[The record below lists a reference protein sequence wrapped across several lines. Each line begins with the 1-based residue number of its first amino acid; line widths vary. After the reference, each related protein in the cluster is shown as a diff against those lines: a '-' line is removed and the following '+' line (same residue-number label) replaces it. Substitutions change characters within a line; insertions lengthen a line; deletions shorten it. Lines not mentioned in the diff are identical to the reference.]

1 MKSAEA
7 DPMDENLHQLIQRID
22 WMDKERQ
29 KDKQEISKLIERL
42 AGLEKEKSA
51 MEARLKQMDAD
62 ITKAVTSATRVNSVD
77 GMLDQVRLDV
87 NKRVEQL
94 ELRRAD
100 SDREQERLR
109 TIDREASTRALAD
122 LRRPLE
128 ALPRLEQD
136 ILGRKEEER
145 RISKL
150 VAELQQSATEIV
162 RRDDERLRAL
172 AALEE
177 ARRQDAKRVVDLQ
190 TELPELRK
198 RGDENKSKLEIL
210 EDMVRRNDLRVGEVV
225 TLENDRRMSQMA
237 WMEQQ
242 QVAAA
247 ERERSWNDLR
257 QRADAILR
265 STEDY
270 GHRMETYAETHRQ
283 MKKTI
288 EEYYV
293 NLERIDRRIN
303 EAGEIQRLAE
313 ERFKQEWNAFLADE
327 QKRWTTHMLL
337 RDEQWRDNDRLLAKL
352 TGRIEN
358 AEEQL
363 PDLRETL
370 RGMQAIDQARLQSIY
385 TVIREMMAEY
395 DQTMVKAR

>member
-1 MKSAEA
+1 
-7 DPMDENLHQLIQRID
+7 MDENIHQLIQRID

-29 KDKQEISKLIERL
+29 KDKQELSRLIERVG
-42 AGLEKEKSA
+42 GLEKEKA
-51 MEARLKQMDAD
+51 ALEARLKDMDAD
-62 ITKAVTSATRVNSVD
+62 VTRAVTTAGRVSSLD
-77 GMLDQVRLDV
+77 SLLDQVRADV
-87 NKRVEQL
+87 GKRVEQL
-94 ELRRAD
+94 EGRRAD
-100 SDREQERLR
+100 SERELERLR
-109 TIDREASTRALAD
+109 TIDREATTRALSD
-122 LRRPLE
+122 VRRPLDT
-128 ALPRLEQD
+128 LPRLEQD
-136 ILGRKEEER
+136 MAGRKEEER

-150 VAELQQSATEIV
+150 VTEIQQAAAEIL
-162 RRDDERLRAL
+162 RRDDERIRAL
-172 AALEE
+172 ASLEE
-177 ARRQDAKRVVDLQ
+177 ARRQDGKRVVDLQ
-190 TELPELRK
+190 TEVPELRK

-210 EDMVRRNDLRVGEVV
+210 EDMVRRNDLRVGEV
-225 TLENDRRMSQMA
+225 TQLENDRRMSQMA

-265 STEDY
+265 NTEDY
-270 GHRMETYAETHRQ
+270 GHRMETYSETHRQ

-337 RDEQWRDNDRLLAKL
+337 RDEQWRDNDRLLTKL
-352 TGRIEN
+352 TDRLEGL
-358 AEEQL
+358 EEHL
-363 PDLRETL
+363 PDLRDTI
-370 RGMQAIDQARLQSIY
+370 RGMQAIDQSRLQSLY
-385 TVIREMMAEY
+385 TLIREFMAEY
-395 DQTMVKAR
+395 DQTLTKAR

>member
-1 MKSAEA
+1 
-7 DPMDENLHQLIQRID
+7 MDENIHQLIGRID

-29 KDKQEISKLIERL
+29 KDKQEIAKLIERVG
-42 AGLEKEKSA
+42 GLEKEKA
-51 MEARLKQMDAD
+51 ALEARLKEMDAD
-62 ITKAVTSATRVNSVD
+62 ITKAVTTANRVSSLD
-77 GMLDQVRLDV
+77 SLLDQVRADV
-87 NKRVEQL
+87 TKRVEQI
-94 ELRRAD
+94 EGRRAD
-100 SDREQERLR
+100 SERDLERLR
-109 TIDREASTRALAD
+109 TIDREATTRALTD
-122 LRRPLE
+122 VRRPLD

-136 ILGRKEEER
+136 MAGRKEEER

-150 VAELQQSATEIV
+150 VTELQQAAAEV
-162 RRDDERLRAL
+162 LRRDDERIRAL
-172 AALEE
+172 ASLEE

-198 RGDENKSKLEIL
+198 RNDENKSKLEIL
-210 EDMVRRNDLRVGEVV
+210 EDMVRRNDVRVGEV
-225 TLENDRRMSQMA
+225 TQLENDRRMSQMS

-242 QVAAA
+242 QVAGA

-257 QRADAILR
+257 QRGDAILR

-270 GHRMETYAETHRQ
+270 GHRMETYSETHRQ

-352 TGRIEN
+352 TDRLESQ
-358 AEEQL
+358 EELL
-363 PDLRETL
+363 PDLRDTI
-370 RGMQAIDQARLQSIY
+370 RGMQAIDQARLQSLY
-385 TVIREMMAEY
+385 SLIREFMAEY
-395 DQTMVKAR
+395 DQTLTKAR

>member
-1 MKSAEA
+1 
-7 DPMDENLHQLIQRID
+7 MDESIHQLIQRID

-29 KDKQEISKLIERL
+29 KDKQEISKLMERV
-42 AGLEKEKSA
+42 ASLEKERSGL
-51 MEARLKQMDAD
+51 ESRLKQMDAD
-62 ITKAVTSATRVNSVD
+62 VTKAVTTATRVNSVD
-77 GMLDQVRLDV
+77 SMLDQVRMDV
-87 NKRVEQL
+87 NKRIEQI
-94 ELRRAD
+94 EQRRAD

-109 TIDREASTRALAD
+109 LIDREATTRALSD
-122 LRRPLE
+122 LRKPLDV
-128 ALPRLEQD
+128 LPRLEQE
-136 ILGRKEEER
+136 IVGRKEEER

-150 VAELQQSATEIV
+150 VIELQQTATEII
-162 RRDDERLRAL
+162 RRDDERVRAV
-172 AALEE
+172 ASLEE

-190 TELPELRK
+190 AELPEFRK

-210 EDMVRRNDLRVGEVV
+210 EDMVRRNDVRVGEVV
-225 TLENDRRMSQMA
+225 QLENDRRMSQMS

-242 QVAAA
+242 QVASA
-247 ERERSWNDLR
+247 ERERSWTDLR
-257 QRADAILR
+257 QRADSILR
-265 STEDY
+265 NTEDY

-337 RDEQWRDNDRLLAKL
+337 RDEQWRDNDRVQSKL
-352 TGRIEN
+352 TDRLDGV
-358 AEEQL
+358 EEQL
-363 PDLRETL
+363 PDIRETI

-385 TVIREMMAEY
+385 GLVRELMAEY
-395 DQTMVKAR
+395 DQTLVKAR